1 MYEYT
6 VDRLRNPEFFSVVR
20 NDAVTCRPIRSG
32 DTISIC
38 ASCGAVHL
46 KESWEANEKHCA
58 ECDSV
63 LFENIN
69 DAYLKTLR
77 VTATE
82 VITRNSTGQGRG
94 RRTVTTTPQV
104 TTRRTVTEHPVHN
117 NCSASNVSVSM
128 RRSVNTI
135 SQPETYPTHTAPRN
149 SGGRILLWG
158 MGIAAAV
165 SSVILMVLNM

>member
-46 KESWEANEKHCA
+46 KESWEANARHCA
-58 ECDSV
+58 ECDST
-63 LFENIN
+63 LFENLN

-82 VITRNSTGQGRG
+82 VITRNPNNPNKLNVVTPVPHTP
-94 RRTVTTTPQV
+94 RRRAITA
-104 TTRRTVTEHPVHN
+104 HPVHN
-117 NCSASNVSVSM
+117 NRTVSNTTVST
-128 RRSVNTI
+128 RRPVTAI
-135 SQPETYPTHTAPRN
+135 SEPETYPTHTAPRN
-149 SGGRILLWG
+149 LGGRILLWG
-158 MGIAAAV
+158 LGIAAAV
-165 SSVILMVLNM
+165 SSVVFMAINM

>member
-1 MYEYT
+1 MYTYT

-46 KESWEANEKHCA
+46 KESWEANARHCA
-58 ECDSV
+58 ECDST
-63 LFENIN
+63 LFENLN

-82 VITRNSTGQGRG
+82 VITRNPNNPNKLNVVTPVPHTP
-94 RRTVTTTPQV
+94 RRRAITAHPIQNNRSVSQTAVSSRRPMTVVTTPEAYPSQT
-104 TTRRTVTEHPVHN
+104 
-117 NCSASNVSVSM
+117 AS
-128 RRSVNTI
+128 
-135 SQPETYPTHTAPRN
+135 RN
-149 SGGRILLWG
+149 IGGRILLWG
-158 MGIAAAV
+158 LGIAAAV
-165 SSVILMVLNM
+165 SSVVLMALNM